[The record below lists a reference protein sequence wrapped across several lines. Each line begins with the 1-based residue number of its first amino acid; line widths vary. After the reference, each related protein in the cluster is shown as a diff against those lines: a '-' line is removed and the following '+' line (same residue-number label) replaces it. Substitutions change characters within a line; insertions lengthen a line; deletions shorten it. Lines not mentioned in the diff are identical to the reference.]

1 MKNKIFVATILIA
14 FQLNAQS
21 TLISN
26 YTVYSFGEGG
36 NLKMLYDRRQRP
48 QALKEGNE
56 IYLVYNGKKVNSDE
70 KPKTMPII
78 TSFNLKTK
86 TFGNSYSLGSPSSDH
101 HYCPIIWADK
111 EKIKCFFWC
120 S

>member
-48 QALKEGNE
+48 QAIKEGNE
-56 IYLVYNGKKVNSDE
+56 IYLVYNGHRVNNDE
-70 KPKTMPII
+70 KP
-78 TSFNLKTK
+78 SR
-86 TFGNSYSLGSPSSDH
+86 
-101 HYCPIIWADK
+101 K
-111 EKIKCFFWC
+111 ERSINAKIKEDEERNNKSNAPELELTEGDNKIKDVNFLK
-120 S
+120 